1 MYGTVCG
8 KDHRRMQIQQPLLQA
23 LIRHR
28 RTALPHKPL
37 IIRHILPDHI
47 HRSNPVRLPR
57 PHIFIKI
64 FAAVAALVKLV
75 KRHPYIFMSVHRI
88 RQPVKCTHG
97 KQPLRAVR
105 CTKNFL
111 HQPQLLCHA
120 RCPAR
125 ASDVDRRNSRK
136 LLLLF
141 ASARIHNPAPLQG
154 YHVAIKAPVGML
166 ELPRYLCLIGGYVYR
181 KRCPLLSVCNGK
193 RNLRHLS

>member
-1 MYGTVCG
+1 MHGTVCG

-57 PHIFIKI
+57 SHIFIKI

-88 RQPVKCTHG
+88 CQPVKCTHG
-97 KQPLRAVR
+97 KHPLRAVR
-105 CTKNFL
+105 RAKNFL

-125 ASDVDRRNSRK
+125 AADAERRDSRK
-136 LLLLF
+136 LLLLLI
-141 ASARIHNPAPLQG
+141 STGIHNPAPLQR
-154 YHVAIKAPVGML
+154 YHVAVKAPVGML
-166 ELPRYLCLIGGYVYR
+166 EGRCKLCLIVG
-181 KRCPLLSVCNGK
+181 
-193 RNLRHLS
+193 